1 MHYNKLSIYSEK
13 GVFMKEIFKNGAS
26 LFLKTIVINIMCFF
40 IVISFNV
47 LATAAFTKNIGY
59 TAYGTSSTQSEQT
72 ELYTYYYDDG
82 DDTQKA
88 EYEEEGYTVSTSPI
102 RSEISSAGTAVF
114 LTVSQIFCIL
124 ILIAFIYPNIWH
136 LGTNDS
142 NLVRF
147 KHKPEDKF
155 KGVKIGAIAVIPSY
169 LFLIFIVIAKFGAMP
184 KFPMVLYK
192 FLNASFYSL
201 IDVVLSG
208 TVTVGELS
216 VWRLV
221 ILFIFPLTVPAVAG
235 VAYLLGYKNFS
246 IGEKLV
252 YKKK

>member
-13 GVFMKEIFKNGAS
+13 GVFMKEIFKNGAT

-40 IVISFNV
+40 IVISFSV

-124 ILIAFIYPNIWH
+124 ILIAFLH
-136 LGTNDS
+136 SDT
-142 NLVRF
+142 
-147 KHKPEDKF
+147 
-155 KGVKIGAIAVIPSY
+155 
-169 LFLIFIVIAKFGAMP
+169 
-184 KFPMVLYK
+184 
-192 FLNASFYSL
+192 YSL
-201 IDVVLSG
+201 YLSEHMAFRHKRQQPC
-208 TVTVGELS
+208 T
-216 VWRLV
+216 
-221 ILFIFPLTVPAVAG
+221 IQA
-235 VAYLLGYKNFS
+235 
-246 IGEKLV
+246 
-252 YKKK
+252 